1 MIDLF
6 FAGILIIAL
15 IILSWIDFK
24 TFLLPDYL
32 TLPLLLLGLIGNGFA
47 WIEWTSPLSSG
58 LGAAIGWGSIYILNR
73 TYRFIKGV
81 DGIGMGDAKLLA
93 ALGAFL
99 GWEALPYILI
109 IASCSGLVGGFI
121 WLKIHQQDHTQAFPF
136 GPFIALGGIITVL
149 WTLFKPII

>member
-1 MIDLF
+1 VIDVF
-6 FAGILIIAL
+6 FAGILIIVL

-32 TLPLLLLGLIGNGFA
+32 TLPLLLLGLISNGFTL
-47 WIEWTSPLSSG
+47 IEWASPLNS
-58 LGAAIGWGSIYILNR
+58 LIGAFIGWASLYSLNFLYKLFR
-73 TYRFIKGV
+73 GV

-99 GWEALPYILI
+99 GWESLPYVLI
-109 IASCSGLVGGFI
+109 IASCSGLLGGYI
-121 WLKIHQQDHTQAFPF
+121 WLRIHKQDHTQAFPF
-136 GPFIALGGIITVL
+136 GPFIALGGIITVI

>member
-6 FAGILIIAL
+6 FAGIVISVLL
-15 IILSWIDFK
+15 VLSWIDFR

-32 TLPLLLLGLIGNGFA
+32 TLPLIALGLIANYAG
-47 WIEWTSPLSSG
+47 WIHWTTPSSA
-58 LGAAIGWGSIYILNR
+58 LVGAAIGWGSIYSLNWV
-73 TYRFIKGV
+73 YRKLKGI

-109 IASCSGLVGGFI
+109 VASCSGLVGGYI
-121 WLKIHQQDHTQAFPF
+121 WLKAHHEGYSQAFPF
-136 GPFIALGGIITVL
+136 GPFIAFGGIIFLSYRLFVL
-149 WTLFKPII
+149 NS

>member
-6 FAGILIIAL
+6 FAGILIIVL

-32 TLPLLLLGLIGNGFA
+32 TLPLLILGLIGNSFA
-47 WIEWTSPLSSG
+47 WIEWTSPLSSWI
-58 LGAAIGWGSIYILNR
+58 GAIIGFGFIYILNF

-99 GWEALPYILI
+99 GWETLPYILI
-109 IASCSGLVGGFI
+109 IASCSGLLGGYI
-121 WLKIHQQDHTQAFPF
+121 WLKMHKQDNTQAFPF
-136 GPFIALGGIITVL
+136 GPFIALGGIITIL

>member
-1 MIDLF
+1 VIDLF
-6 FAGILIIAL
+6 FAGILIIVL

-32 TLPLLLLGLIGNGFA
+32 TLPLLMLGLMSNSLA
-47 WIEWTSPLSSG
+47 WIEWTSPLSSWI
-58 LGAAIGWGSIYILNR
+58 GAIAGWGSIYILNL
-73 TYRFIKGV
+73 TYRSIKGV

-99 GWEALPYILI
+99 GWETLPYILI
-109 IASCSGLVGGFI
+109 IASCSGLLGGYI
-121 WLKIHQQDHTQAFPF
+121 WLKMHQQDNTQAFPF